1 MPQVT
6 QLKGGLSAEGSRVL
20 ELYALL
26 LGMAHLR
33 DQDACSDSQH
43 FCGVF
48 VCLFCFLI
56 LVSMEFP
63 SLLPPTISGE
73 PVLVVRTSK
82 EPSKKFLE
90 LYNLYF
96 PDSNKDSGRGLFFT
110 L

>member
-1 MPQVT
+1 MR
-6 QLKGGLSAEGSRVL
+6 KAAGHS
-20 ELYALL
+20 ELYTLL
-26 LGMAHLR
+26 LGIAHLR
-33 DQDACSDSQH
+33 DQDACSDSQD
-43 FCGVF
+43 FCGF
-48 VCLFCFLI
+48 FCFFFLI

-73 PVLVVRTSK
+73 PLLVVRTSK

-90 LYNLYF
+90 LHNLYF